1 MYLAVM
7 FVGWV
12 GWYVVEERRSFLSNT
27 VKTSQDRHGQP
38 YSSSVEGGLCREAR
52 RGVPNHH
59 GAAPRQVGAAD
70 AADAAAAATVSA
82 IAEVE
87 VVQEI
92 VAAAD
97 GVGPLLR
104 WREREEE
111 GYSEGSGGTHGWPHG
126 VSTKLVILTRT
137 GRYF

>member
-1 MYLAVM
+1 M
-7 FVGWV
+7 
-12 GWYVVEERRSFLSNT
+12 
-27 VKTSQDRHGQP
+27 
-38 YSSSVEGGLCREAR
+38 EGGLCREAR

-59 GAAPRQVGAAD
+59 GAAPRQVGAA
-70 AADAAAAATVSA
+70 AAAAAATVSA

-111 GYSEGSGGTHGWPHG
+111 GYSEGSGGGGGTHGWPHG
-126 VSTKLVILTRT
+126 VATAALSLSLSNGSPIYRT
-137 GRYF
+137 SSKGSAPRALIRLLALLGGVAHT